1 MKKKKE
7 KRSNDK
13 RRGSSC
19 SQVKLKKRKLHD
31 ETTNKRTSL
40 IRRTEEKKR
49 TKGESNVLSG
59 ELKEKK
65 KRERDGTWQET
76 HGTTMR
82 MIKEQSQWQKKKGVV
97 MFRCR
102 RSTCREKQTKE
113 KCAVLYAVFASLSV
127 SHFIEAFSAA
137 RRASSCSSVSP

>member
-40 IRRTEEKKR
+40 IRRTEEKKGQ
-49 TKGESNVLSG
+49 KGRATYLVEN
-59 ELKEKK
+59 LKKK